1 MSDSVF
7 GEKNKIINFFK
18 EQLLL
23 RRLEAEIREV
33 SSADLQSGR
42 NVSLLCPD
50 PLQFLSPCR
59 ESDTILI
66 LLQPGDITA
75 PSLRHFCSVPIPQS
89 TFTTEKV
96 INK

>member
-42 NVSLLCPD
+42 DVSLLCPD

-59 ESDTILI
+59 ESVTILI

-75 PSLRHFCSVPIPQS
+75 PLTPLLLCAHS
-89 TFTTEKV
+89 TEHIYHRKG
-96 INK
+96 NK